1 MKGKPFISF
10 IEIETN
16 KNEEL
21 KDDFMKLKL
30 RFFALLILGIL
41 LATGCKHSGERGEDL
56 DIQEPAEKTP
66 MENDEY
72 VKVDLIQKKI
82 DNMSIDEKIGQ
93 LIMTGFEGT
102 SLGEDLIQYIKEYKV
117 GGVIFFSRN
126 IEDFSQA
133 IELINQIK
141 TANKSNSIPL
151 LLSIDEEGGRVSRF
165 PKSIVGLPGA
175 KTIGDKND
183 HKISYGFGKV
193 IGDRLKN
200 FGFNM
205 VYGPVLDINSNP
217 RNSVIGDRAFGS
229 NPSLVSEVGVQV
241 IDGIK
246 RTNIISVAKHFPGH
260 GGTEMDSHIDLPTFD
275 KSFEELLEFELI
287 PFAKA
292 IENSVDAIM
301 VAHILYPKID
311 SKFPA
316 TMSNIIINDILRE
329 KLKFEGLVLS
339 DDMTMGAIVNN
350 FTVEEGALKFLQA
363 GGDIVLICHGKDNT
377 IKSINRILEAVE
389 NGELNELEI
398 DKKVY
403 RILELKERYELEDIE
418 TYDNSIQRINDI
430 TKEFN
435 DKLQQ

>member
-1 MKGKPFISF
+1 M
-10 IEIETN
+10 EI
-16 KNEEL
+16 
-21 KDDFMKLKL
+21 KL
-30 RFFALLILGIL
+30 RIFALLMLGIL
-41 LATGCKHSGERGEDL
+41 LATGCKHNGERGGDL
-56 DIQEPAEKTP
+56 GIQEPAEKMP
-66 MENDEY
+66 KENDEDI
-72 VKVDLIQKKI
+72 KVDLIQKKI
-82 DNMSIDEKIGQ
+82 DNMAIDEKIGQ

-102 SLGEDLIQYIKEYKV
+102 SLGEDLIQYIKEYNV

-126 IEDFSQA
+126 IEDTSQT

-141 TANKSNSIPL
+141 IVNQSNSIPL
-151 LLSIDEEGGRVSRF
+151 LFSIDEEGGRVSRF
-165 PKSIVGLPGA
+165 PKSIVGLPSA

-183 HKISYGFGKV
+183 DKISYDFGKV
-193 IGDRLKN
+193 LGNRLKP

-217 RNSVIGDRAFGS
+217 KNPVIGDRAFGS
-229 NPSLVSEVGVQV
+229 NPLLVSNVGVQV

-246 RTNIISVAKHFPGH
+246 STNIISVVKHFPGH
-260 GGTEMDSHIDLPTFD
+260 GDTEMDSHIDLPSLD

-311 SKFPA
+311 LKFPA
-316 TMSNIIINDILRE
+316 TMSSIIINDILRDT
-329 KLKFEGLVLS
+329 LKFDGLVLS
-339 DDMTMGAIVNN
+339 DDMTMGAVVNN
-350 FTVEEGALKFLQA
+350 FTVEEGVLKFLQS
-363 GGDIVLICHGKDNT
+363 GGDIALICHGKDNT

-389 NGELNELEI
+389 NGELNESEI

-403 RILELKERYELEDIE
+403 RILELKEKYRLDNVEI
-418 TYDNSIQRINDI
+418 YDSSIHRINDI

-435 DKLQQ
+435 NKLQR